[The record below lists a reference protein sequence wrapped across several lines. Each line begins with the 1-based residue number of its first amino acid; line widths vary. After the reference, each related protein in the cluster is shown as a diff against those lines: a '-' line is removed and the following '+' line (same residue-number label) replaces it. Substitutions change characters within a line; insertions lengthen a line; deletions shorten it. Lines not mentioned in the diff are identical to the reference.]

1 MVWAFCSEGTV
12 VVIEYANECIGTKGF
27 DVYIIGL
34 IVFQAICDAV
44 GIRCYGIVD
53 DIVRIL
59 FLLAGSEGFVADSHT
74 ILICISVPME
84 GNISTDD
91 GVYLYTVWH
100 WAWWDSFYG
109 DIIDIEIV

>member
-1 MVWAFCSEGTV
+1 MVWAFCREGTV

-34 IVFQAICDAV
+34 IVIQALCDGV

-59 FLLAGSEGFVADSHT
+59 FFLAGSEGFVADSHSLLVCLS
-74 ILICISVPME
+74 IPVE
-84 GNISTDD
+84 GNIDTHD
-91 GVYLYTVWH
+91 GIYLNIVWY
-100 WAWWDSFYG
+100 WTWRDGFYD